1 MKASSV
7 LPSPAAPDAPRPTWA
22 KVASHSHMV
31 RSQKISQEESTAQL
45 RAWEKR
51 TGVRAIGMGSPWT
64 AANARVYGYWEHQ
77 ERDRYFAGLLSDAE
91 REEALG
97 RADVEGAVRAAN
109 EASAGEVLHYLD
121 NETPKQR
128 YGHMWHVGF
137 QLQVPAWH
145 DYDQDR
151 RVSYC
156 DLDPVEDPN
165 PLDPRGAHYRRTYSE
180 IVARQRAAGAI
191 SVWAHPTSWW
201 WYKDFFTTNIAAAM
215 PPNLYADGFLDGLTV
230 QGYDPYHR
238 DYQALWFELLDRG
251 WRAPGFSE
259 LDLCPGTGPDGKGSA
274 LFSCIPGP
282 DRAPTMEGML
292 AAFRAA
298 RHSMSSGPYLTLE
311 VDGAPQGSEIPSGA
325 GAAHRARVVAWPAP
339 GESVLS
345 RVELL
350 GPGGAVLACA
360 ENFPGGTVEF
370 DVEGDAN
377 GGWLVARAF
386 GEHDGDYAAKR
397 QQETKHCALTNP
409 VRLLAPHTPRPSPVR
424 TQVRLR
430 AGAAAG
436 APLRLV
442 AADGAE
448 LWSRTLPAEG
458 LEFDAS
464 PTARLEIGRPGGAPP
479 RVLPL
484 AAANR
489 RVRDL
494 MDYLGRGRF
503 LRDFPG
509 CEPGQVPVAAFRLD
523 EFRTALETLELDA

>member
-1 MKASSV
+1 MKANVATVEFSGV
-7 LPSPAAPDAPRPTWA
+7 RPAWA

-31 RSQKISQEESTAQL
+31 RSAKIPQAESSAQL
-45 RAWEKR
+45 LAWER
-51 TGVRAIGMGSPWT
+51 RHGVRAIGMGSPWT
-64 AANARVYGYWEHQ
+64 AANAETYRHWEH
-77 ERDRYFAGLLSDAE
+77 EGRDRYYAGLLSDAE
-91 REEALG
+91 REAALG
-97 RADVEGAVRAAN
+97 RADIEAAVRRAN
-109 EASAGEVLHYLD
+109 EAAAGETFHFLD

-137 QLQVPAWH
+137 ALQVPAWH

-151 RVSYC
+151 RASYC

-165 PLDPRGAHYRRTYSE
+165 PLDPRGVHVRRTYSE

-201 WYKDFFTTNIAAAM
+201 FTGDRFTTNIASAM
-215 PPNLYADGFLDGLTV
+215 PPNLFADGFLDGLTV

-238 DYQALWFELLDRG
+238 DYQALWFALLDRG
-251 WRAPGFSE
+251 WRVPGFSE
-259 LDLCPGTGPDGKGSA
+259 LDLCPGCGPDGKGSA

-282 DRAPTMEGML
+282 DRAPTMDELL

-311 VDGAPQGSEIPSGA
+311 VDGAPQGSTIASGDGA
-325 GAAHRARVVAWPAP
+325 GTGHRARVVAWPAP
-339 GESVLS
+339 GEAALS

-350 GPGGAVLACA
+350 GPGGEVLASVVD
-360 ENFPGGTVEF
+360 FPGGTVEF
-370 DVEGDAN
+370 AVDGDAN

-386 GEHDGDYAAKR
+386 GEKDGGYAARR
-397 QQETKHCALTNP
+397 QQEVRHCALTNP
-409 VRLLAPHTPRPSPVR
+409 VWLPAPLSPRPAPVR
-424 TQVRLR
+424 TAVHLR
-430 AGAAAG
+430 PGDSAG

-448 LWSRTLPAEG
+448 LWCKTLPADG
-458 LEFDAS
+458 LDFEAA
-464 PTARLEIGRPGGAPP
+464 PTTRLEIGRPGGAPP

-489 RVRDL
+489 RVRAL
-494 MDYLGRGRF
+494 MDYLADGLF
-503 LRDFPG
+503 LRDFKDL
-509 CEPGQVPVAAFRLD
+509 EPGQVPVAAFRLD
-523 EFRTALETLELDA
+523 EVRSALETLDVTA

>member
-1 MKASSV
+1 MNVMSF
-7 LPSPAAPDAPRPTWA
+7 LPALAAPGSTRPTWA

-31 RSQKISQEESTAQL
+31 RSQKVSQAESTAQL
-45 RAWEKR
+45 LAWER
-51 TGVRAIGMGSPWT
+51 RHGVRAVGMGSPWT
-64 AANARVYGYWEHQ
+64 AANARIYGHWERQ
-77 ERDRYFAGLLSDAE
+77 ERDRYYAGLLSEAE
-91 REEALG
+91 REEALC
-97 RADVEGAVRAAN
+97 RAEAEGAVRAAD
-109 EASAGEVLHYLD
+109 EAAAGETFHYLD

-137 QLQVPAWH
+137 RLQVPAWH

-165 PLDPRGAHYRRTYSE
+165 PLDPRGVHVRRTYSE

-201 WYKDFFTTNIAAAM
+201 WYQERFTTNIAAAL

-251 WRAPGFSE
+251 WRVPGFSE

-282 DRAPTMEGML
+282 DRPPTMEGML

-311 VDGAPQGSEIPSGA
+311 VDGAPQGSEIASGA

-339 GESVLS
+339 GEAALS

-370 DVEGDAN
+370 AVEGDAS
-377 GGWLVARAF
+377 GGWLAARAF

-397 QQETKHCALTNP
+397 QQETRHCALTNP
-409 VRLLAPHTPRPSPVR
+409 VRLLAPHTPRPAPVR

-436 APLRLV
+436 APVRLV
-442 AADGAE
+442 DAAGAE
-448 LWSRTLPAEG
+448 LWSRALPAEG
-458 LEFDAS
+458 LEFDAA

-489 RVRDL
+489 RVRAL
-494 MDYLGRGRF
+494 MDYLGRGDF
-503 LRDFPG
+503 LRDYPG
-509 CEPGQVPVAAFRLD
+509 LEPGQVPVAAFRLD
-523 EFRTALETLELDA
+523 EFRTALETLELTA